1 MDGNAVRVVRL
12 REYLAADSGNA
23 ELACEL
29 ADLLAAQGAPEDA
42 EQVLAGLP
50 ESSQSLVAVGFR
62 RARLALAT
70 GRYADASRQLSAL
83 VEQGVDAPAVA
94 HDLAFSQLCL
104 RQTERARQ
112 TVADATTRHGATA
125 PLHVLAARIELQQQQ
140 FDPALAHLQAAIA
153 LDSGDA
159 QAHGVYALALFDS
172 NRLEPALLAAKAA
185 LQRDPDQHEALLVAG
200 TLALWNKAWDDAQAM
215 LERAVAHHANSG
227 RALSG
232 LGQCLMLRNDLP
244 AARDVLERAVKA
256 MPEHIGTW
264 HALAWT
270 QLLQGEST
278 AAKASYEKAYAL
290 DRNFADTHGGLALVA
305 VLNDHLDEAA
315 ASIERALRL
324 DRNSIT
330 GRYAC
335 SLLLQKQGDTAGAEA
350 LLSQLLADGGM
361 PGVPVAEFAQR
372 LQLTLSPR

>member
-1 MDGNAVRVVRL
+1 MDGNAVRAVRL

-42 EQVLAGLP
+42 ERVLAGLP
-50 ESSQSLVAVGFR
+50 ESSQSTAAIGFR

-70 GRYADASRQLSAL
+70 GRYADASLQLNAL
-83 VEQGVDAPAVA
+83 VEQGVDAPAIK

-112 TVADATTRHGATA
+112 TVGDAIARHGASS
-125 PLHVLAARIELQQQQ
+125 PLHILAARIELQEQQ
-140 FDPALAHLQAAIA
+140 FDTALNRLQAALH
-153 LDSGDA
+153 LDPNDA
-159 QAHGVYALALFDS
+159 QAHGVHALALFDS
-172 NRLEPALLAAKAA
+172 NRLEPALQAAAAA
-185 LQRDPDQHEALLVAG
+185 LQQDPDQHEAQIVAG
-200 TLALWNKAWDDAQAM
+200 TLALWNKEWDVAQP
-215 LERAVAHHANSG
+215 LFERAVAFHSNSG

-232 LGQCLMLRNDLP
+232 LGQCLMLRNELP
-244 AARDVLERAVKA
+244 AAREVLVRAVKA

-270 QLLQGEST
+270 QLLQGESA
-278 AAKASYEKAYAL
+278 AAKSSYEQAYAL
-290 DRNFADTHGGLALVA
+290 DRNFGDTHGGLALVA
-305 VLNDHLDEAA
+305 VLNDRLDEAA

-330 GRYAC
+330 GRYAR
-335 SLLLQKQGDTAGAEA
+335 SLLLQKQGDTAGSEA
-350 LLSQLLADGGM
+350 LLSELLEAGGM

-372 LQLTLSPR
+372 LQHTLSPK

>member
-1 MDGNAVRVVRL
+1 M
-12 REYLAADSGNA
+12 
-23 ELACEL
+23 
-29 ADLLAAQGAPEDA
+29 
-42 EQVLAGLP
+42 
-50 ESSQSLVAVGFR
+50 
-62 RARLALAT
+62 
-70 GRYADASRQLSAL
+70 
-83 VEQGVDAPAVA
+83 
-94 HDLAFSQLCL
+94 
-104 RQTERARQ
+104 
-112 TVADATTRHGATA
+112 
-125 PLHVLAARIELQQQQ
+125 
-140 FDPALAHLQAAIA
+140 
-153 LDSGDA
+153 
-159 QAHGVYALALFDS
+159 
-172 NRLEPALLAAKAA
+172 
-185 LQRDPDQHEALLVAG
+185 AG